1 MRNLS
6 REVSFVELA
15 ERGYNMQVN
24 NSANHKRVN
33 DILLGPLERPAL
45 KWLAA
50 HSPTWM
56 TPDILTGIG
65 VLGSVVILVGY
76 ILSRFHPGFFWLASF
91 GLFLNW
97 YGDSLDGTL
106 ARYRHIERPVF
117 GFYIDHT
124 TDAATQVLIFI
135 GMGVSPYIS
144 FNVAIL
150 TLVAYMLVSVLA
162 YVRTCVVAEFKIS
175 YGKLG
180 PTEARV
186 LLFLLNTAMFIF
198 GKQFFPV
205 KLGFLGRY
213 VVSPYDLVVGSIGLL
228 LLFFFLNTGTR
239 EAIRLVKENR

>member
-1 MRNLS
+1 M
-6 REVSFVELA
+6 
-15 ERGYNMQVN
+15 
-24 NSANHKRVN
+24 
-33 DILLGPLERPAL
+33 

-56 TPDILTGIG
+56 TPDICTGIG
-65 VLGSVVILVGY
+65 VLGSVTILVGY
-76 ILSRFHPGFFWLASF
+76 ILSRYHPGFFWLASF

-124 TDAATQVLIFI
+124 TDAVTQVLVFV
-135 GMGVSPYIS
+135 GMGVSPYLS

-150 TLVAYMLVSVLA
+150 TLVAYMLLSVLA

-180 PTEARV
+180 PTEAR
-186 LLFLLNTAMFIF
+186 LLVVLLNTAMFFF
-198 GKQFFPV
+198 GKQFFPFD
-205 KLGFLGRY
+205 LGSLGRY
-213 VVSPYDLVVGSIGLL
+213 VLSPYDLVVGAIGLL
-228 LLFFFLNTGTR
+228 LLFFFLNTGAR
-239 EAIRLVKENR
+239 EAIRLARENR